1 MNVKNIG
8 GNDISKI
15 STNSIQQRRNEG
27 KIQGDNISRNIVVND
42 KLQISEEGK
51 KMQEI
56 RKKIE
61 NGFYNSNNVI
71 EITSKKILEKLK

>member
-61 NGFYNSNNVI
+61 NGFYNSSNVI